1 MLAVLA
7 LCAVQFV
14 DVLGGTVVITALPTM
29 LTDLGASQSASSL
42 VVTGYAMFFG
52 GLLVL
57 GARCG
62 DRYGHRRVVLAGI
75 VLFGL
80 ASPVAALSA
89 DVSLVV
95 VARCVQGAAAA
106 LSVPAALRLLTA
118 VAPDPEGRRRALALW
133 SASGA
138 AAGASGLLLGGLVTQ
153 WATWRAIFWF
163 TLVLAGVLVVAVRR
177 AVPGDSGDSLPLDVL
192 GAVLLT
198 GAVMA
203 WVVGASLLEFA
214 RWRLPGI
221 GLVVLGVLLVPALVA
236 VEGRHRAPLL
246 PESAV
251 RDRNLRAGAIGSF
264 LNTATTSSLVTLVTL
279 HLQGIDRVSAS
290 AAGLLLLPFSLAVVG
305 GAAVAAPF
313 LRRRS
318 PRAAL
323 STGLAFVAL
332 GIVALVPFD
341 GAASAVP
348 FCMALSGAGLGLA
361 SVAANTTGTDVPS
374 ALAGVAVGVLNTA
387 AQVGTAIGVA
397 VILLVAVL
405 SGSGGPATGAGPG
418 WLAAGALAVLG
429 VAFFAGAGVR
439 TRLAP
444 GGRGGYSGPVGA
456 GNRTGRS

>member
-1 MLAVLA
+1 
-7 LCAVQFV
+7 
-14 DVLGGTVVITALPTM
+14 
-29 LTDLGASQSASSL
+29 
-42 VVTGYAMFFG
+42 
-52 GLLVL
+52 
-57 GARCG
+57 
-62 DRYGHRRVVLAGI
+62 
-75 VLFGL
+75 
-80 ASPVAALSA
+80 
-89 DVSLVV
+89 
-95 VARCVQGAAAA
+95 
-106 LSVPAALRLLTA
+106 
-118 VAPDPEGRRRALALW
+118 
-133 SASGA
+133 
-138 AAGASGLLLGGLVTQ
+138 
-153 WATWRAIFWF
+153 
-163 TLVLAGVLVVAVRR
+163 VLVVAVRR
-177 AVPGDSGDSLPLDVL
+177 AVPGDSGDSSPLDVL

-246 PESAV
+246 PGSAV

-332 GIVALVPFD
+332 GILALVPFD

-374 ALAGVAVGVLNTA
+374 ALAGVAAGVLNTA

-418 WLAAGALAVLG
+418 RAGSRPARWPCWASRSSRAEASV
-429 VAFFAGAGVR
+429 
-439 TRLAP
+439 P
-444 GGRGGYSGPVGA
+444 G
-456 GNRTGRS
+456 

>member
-1 MLAVLA
+1 VLAVLA

-29 LTDLGASQSASSL
+29 LTDLGAPQSAAGL

-62 DRYGHRRVVLAGI
+62 DRYGHRRVLLAGI

-80 ASPVAALSA
+80 ASPVAALSG
-89 DVSLVV
+89 DVVVV
-95 VARCVQGAAAA
+95 VAARCGQGAAAA

-118 VAPDPEGRRRALALW
+118 LPVDRRRSLAWW

-153 WATWRAIFWF
+153 WASWRAIFWF
-163 TLVLAGVLVVAVRR
+163 TLVLAGVLVIAVRR
-177 AVPGDSGDSLPLDVL
+177 AVPPGPGGGSSLDVL

-198 GAVMA
+198 AAVMA

-214 RWRLPGI
+214 RWRLLGL
-221 GLVVLGVLLVPALVA
+221 GLVLLGVLLVPVLVA
-236 VEGRHRAPLL
+236 VERRHRAPLV
-246 PESAV
+246 PGSAV
-251 RDRNLRAGAIGSF
+251 RNRNLRAGAIGSF
-264 LNTATTSSLVTLVTL
+264 LNTATTSSAVTLVTL
-279 HLQGIDRVSAS
+279 HLQGIDHVSAA

-313 LRRRS
+313 LRRWS

-323 STGLAFVAL
+323 ATGLAFVAV
-332 GIVALVPFD
+332 GILALVPLD
-341 GAASAVP
+341 GAAVAVP
-348 FCMALSGAGLGLA
+348 FCLAWCGAGLGLA
-361 SVAANTTGTDVPS
+361 SVAANGAGTDVPA
-374 ALAGVAVGVLNTA
+374 ALAGIAAGVLNTA

-397 VILLVAVL
+397 VILLVAAL
-405 SGSGGPATGAGPG
+405 SGSGGPATGAGSG
-418 WLAAGALAVLG
+418 WAAAGALAVLG
-429 VAFFAGAGVR
+429 VALFGR

-444 GGRGGYSGPVGA
+444 GGRDGYSGPVGA
-456 GNRTGRS
+456 GNRAGRS